1 MRSTVFALVVLL
13 IPAVAQAKKPGLELA
28 ATEFTET
35 NGLLVVEWECS
46 ASRIDG
52 RGKSDYGVVGCLRG
66 LALNPWT
73 GRSTLIAEL
82 VIDSKDTIEQDSLG
96 LSLKLDA
103 GRIDRNLDA
112 WTPVVLHHG
121 DMELGQPELGLPAWL
136 EKTDKLAGGKPEDA
150 RAHVTVAWNFQT
162 WDPAAALRHL
172 HIKPKG
178 QGVAGKLRW
187 NLPGDGLA
195 WTGDWDARPDSV
207 WDDEWAADAGS
218 CSVWRI
224 KNSNSGK
231 ASDALSDG
239 AHDLPLQMR
248 FEVLS
253 KADDGEFEVGFPDHK
268 FVVAFA
274 GGKLRVRGMEDFTF
288 PLEDL
293 WRVGDVPNDLE
304 LVYDGTFVTVA
315 INGEVFGPMAGRRKT
330 GKRFRWEFEFEDGKN
345 EVRNLVV
352 APCALE
358 EPDDWKAPEKEIA
371 VAEEQRVERVQT
383 DRARVA
389 TARASTTTSKRYKGK
404 AKVVWAVL
412 ERNGVVVNEMRV
424 KRKKSALEIMQGA
437 AAVGSGLMA
446 TGQAMGQFGQD
457 VKTNLD
463 AAESGDYSKMKS
475 SDTEVSYGPCG
486 ATVNRA
492 EASVTNI
499 DTNTGSVEM
508 EMKGSQT
515 NYGLGSGGCPDASM
529 LAGPG
534 HARERVTTVTLVGKA
549 TADVTIGGEPVG
561 VVEAGSRTIVQL
573 APGTHDI
580 ALDGKVV
587 GEIEAK
593 KGKTVTVDIGG

>member
-1 MRSTVFALVVLL
+1 MRAILIALSLLL
-13 IPAVAQAKKPGLELA
+13 IPATASAKKAGLELGD
-28 ATEFTET
+28 ATFTET
-35 NGLLVVEWECS
+35 NGLLVAAWDCAE
-46 ASRIDG
+46 SRIDG
-52 RGKSDYGVVGCLRG
+52 RGKDHGVIGCLRG
-66 LALNPWT
+66 LAINPWT
-73 GRSTLIAEL
+73 GRSSLIAEL
-82 VIDSKDTIEQDSLG
+82 VIDSKDRIDRDG
-96 LSLKLDA
+96 LKLTLKLDA
-103 GRIDRNLDA
+103 GKVDRNLDD
-112 WTPVVLHHG
+112 WTPVVAHSG
-121 DMELGQPELGLPAWL
+121 EIELGTPELGLEEWL
-136 EKTDKLAGGKPEDA
+136 QPTDGLVRGKPDDE
-150 RAHVTVAWNFQT
+150 RLHVTVAWNFQT
-162 WDPAAALRHL
+162 WDPSVALRHL
-172 HIKPKG
+172 HIQAKG
-178 QGVAGKLRW
+178 QGVGGKLRW
-187 NLPGDGLA
+187 NLPGDGMA

-207 WDDEWAADAGS
+207 WDDAFAERSGS
-218 CSVWRI
+218 CTVWRI

-239 AHDLPLQMR
+239 ANKLPLAMR

-268 FVVAFA
+268 FTVGFS
-274 GGKLRVRGMEDFTF
+274 GGKLRVRGMEDFTL
-288 PLEDL
+288 PLGDL

-330 GKRFRWEFEFEDGKN
+330 GKRFRWEFEFEDSKN

-352 APCALE
+352 APCTLE
-358 EPDDWKAPEKEIA
+358 DPEDWKAPEKEIA
-371 VAEEQRVERVQT
+371 VAEEQRVQRVET

-389 TARASTTTSKRYKGK
+389 TARGTTTSKRYTGK
-404 AKVVWAVL
+404 AKVVWAII
-412 ERNGVVVNEMRV
+412 ERDGVVVNELRI

-437 AAVGSGLMA
+437 AAVGSGLAA

-475 SDTEVSYGPCG
+475 SDTQVSYGPCG

-499 DTNTGSVEM
+499 DTNTGSMQM
-508 EMKGSQT
+508 EMKGTQT
-515 NYGLGSGGCPDASM
+515 NYGMGSGGCPDASM

-534 HARERVTTVTLVGKA
+534 HDSSRVATVILVGKQ

-561 VVEAGSRTIVQL
+561 VVNAGSRTIVQL

-580 ALDGKVV
+580 ALDGAVA
-587 GEIEAK
+587 GEIDAK
-593 KGKTVTVDIGG
+593 KGKTITVDIGG